1 MDMSPRRDKRSFI
14 ALPLRAYGTDATGK
28 NFRQPVCTLDL
39 SAEGARIHGLTG
51 IAPGQMITLENKK
64 NKVRFEVMWVGEPKS
79 PRQGQVGL
87 RTLEPDK
94 LLADLELQRGGYED
108 PWTPPAKSKPQTSVQ
123 EDRRAMPRFDC
134 DRSVQYWKEDE
145 KTPTWG
151 TLENISLSGCFVT
164 TRWPLPEQT
173 RVRVVIFLHGLK
185 ISASGQVRVS
195 RADEGMGIMFTS
207 LSRESRVRLK
217 KALQRLAQKSGETT
231 VPVGTQQGTKNG
243 SEEMLEAVHAWFDQ
257 NLTMSWAEFFD
268 IAVRFKGNL
277 PVVVSHGEED
287 S

>member
-14 ALPLRAYGTDATGK
+14 ALPLRAYGTDAAGK

-51 IAPGQMITLENKK
+51 IAAGQIITLENKK
-64 NKVRFEVMWVGEPKS
+64 NKVRFEVVWVGERNT

-94 LLADLELQRGGYED
+94 LLAELELQRGGYED
-108 PWTPPAKSKPQTSVQ
+108 PWTPPEKPKVQPQVQ

-164 TRWPLPEQT
+164 TRWPLPVQT

-185 ISASGQVRVS
+185 ISASGQVRAP

-217 KALQRLAQKSGETT
+217 KAVQRLAQKSGETT
-231 VPVGTQQGTKNG
+231 AVGTQQGGKNG
-243 SEEMLEAVHAWFDQ
+243 SEEMLEAVRAWFDQ

-268 IAVRFKGNL
+268 IAIRSKGNL
-277 PVVVSHGEED
+277 PVVVSQSEED
-287 S
+287 F